1 MQPNSASNQQSCSTA
16 RHLVH
21 GGLGGTPQHARWG
34 VVANGSNGEMCSLC
48 TIELNPIVARDSM
61 LFSLLFDDKV
71 AVKPGIRERNMGL
84 QEVASKSAAGLWIC
98 AQDPLHSAGRRIPVK
113 RSLLFF
119 SCTAPNSSSSR
130 RSGSTAQINKT
141 CSHTPDCSHNICPPA
156 EFSTRV
162 SEIDRVSH

>member
-1 MQPNSASNQQSCSTA
+1 MCIESAIMF
-16 RHLVH
+16 H
-21 GGLGGTPQHARWG
+21 GASLRPRGLGGTPQHARWG

-71 AVKPGIRERNMGL
+71 AVKPGIREKNLGL
-84 QEVASKSAAGLWIC
+84 KEVASKSAAGLWIC
-98 AQDPLHSAGRRIPVK
+98 AQDALHSAGRRIPVK

-119 SCTAPNSSSSR
+119 SCTAPNPSSR
-130 RSGSTAQINKT
+130 GSGSTAQINKT
-141 CSHTPDCSHNICPPA
+141 CSDTPDCSQTICPPA
-156 EFSTRV
+156 EISTRI

>member
-1 MQPNSASNQQSCSTA
+1 MFHGASL
-16 RHLVH
+16 RPR
-21 GGLGGTPQHARWG
+21 GLGGTPQHARWG

-71 AVKPGIRERNMGL
+71 AVKPGIREKNMGL
-84 QEVASKSAAGLWIC
+84 KEVASKSAAGLWIC
-98 AQDPLHSAGRRIPVK
+98 AQDALHSAGRRIPVK

-119 SCTAPNSSSSR
+119 SCTAPNSSSR

-141 CSHTPDCSHNICPPA
+141 CSDTPDCSHNICPPA